1 MEDKLIEK
9 INFVKEAI
17 ENNMIFLIL
26 GSLISADNLTDK
38 ESYQKSIKI
47 LNEFNDI
54 ISSMNDLSEEEKNKY
69 IIYVKESLEMLQK
82 EFNDKFK
89 V

>member
-9 INFVKEAI
+9 IKFVKEAI

-69 IIYVKESLEMLQK
+69 LIYIKESLEMLQK
-82 EFNDKFK
+82 EVNDKFK
-89 V
+89 D

>member
-69 IIYVKESLEMLQK
+69 LIYIKESLEMLQK

-89 V
+89 D

>member
-9 INFVKEAI
+9 IKFVKEAI

-69 IIYVKESLEMLQK
+69 LIYIKESLEMLQE

-89 V
+89 D

>member
-38 ESYQKSIKI
+38 ESYLKSIKI

-69 IIYVKESLEMLQK
+69 LIYVKESLEMLQK

-89 V
+89 D

>member
-1 MEDKLIEK
+1 MEDKLSEK
-9 INFVKEAI
+9 IKFVKEAI

-69 IIYVKESLEMLQK
+69 LIYVKESLEMLQE

-89 V
+89 D

>member
-9 INFVKEAI
+9 IKFVKEAI
-17 ENNMIFLIL
+17 KNNMIFLIL
-26 GSLISADNLTDK
+26 GSLISADNVTDK

-69 IIYVKESLEMLQK
+69 LIYVKESLEMLQK
-82 EFNDKFK
+82 EFTDKFK
-89 V
+89 D